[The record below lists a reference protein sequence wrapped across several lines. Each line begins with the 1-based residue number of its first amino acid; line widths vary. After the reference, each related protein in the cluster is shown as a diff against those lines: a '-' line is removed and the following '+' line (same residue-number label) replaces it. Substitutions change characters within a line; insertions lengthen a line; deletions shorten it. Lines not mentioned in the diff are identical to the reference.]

1 MSPFCLPPREA
12 HLSTRRA
19 SLPFDRCGRRDNP
32 RSSGIRWV
40 LAWIALVVVSPNAW
54 AGPAEDHFENT
65 VRPLLASQC
74 AKCHDDK
81 KQQGGLRL
89 DSRAALLKGG
99 ESGPAILLGKVEES
113 LLIRAVRHTGELK
126 MPSGKKLPAEQIAH
140 LERWVREGAV
150 WPGPSKAPV
159 IGNVMTFGKDL
170 WSLKPVRQAAV
181 PENKNKN
188 WAKTDIDRF
197 ILAKLER
204 SGLSPVADADRRT
217 LLRRV
222 TLDLTGLPPTPQ
234 EIGDF
239 LFDNSPGAFAK
250 VIDRLLDSPRYGERW
265 GRHWLDVARY
275 ADTAG
280 DGADYPTPEAY
291 RYRDWVIDAIQT
303 DMPYD
308 QFIRQQIAG
317 DLLNDPS
324 SPQYAKGVVATG
336 FLAVGKRYGY
346 APNADFQHL
355 DIADLIES
363 VGRSVLGLS
372 LGCARCHDHKYDPVS
387 MRDYYA
393 MYGIFQSSLISFP
406 GGEEHKQ
413 PANLAPLV
421 PPSEAKRLDEQQS
434 AKVSSALARVEL
446 LQSQR
451 AAMDGTEWAGGP
463 DLGFESQAAGKPPD
477 KPWLAMGANTISPEA
492 QSPFAHIHPPGKQG
506 VRMAASVPN
515 DGIRMVLPRPMRK
528 QPDQSMH
535 LAIDFR
541 TLAEPAQP
549 GACRF
554 YFGRGVIEST
564 AIDFSLSTNQLAI
577 RQADGWKVIR
587 TIEPGVWH
595 TLAVTLHPATGAIEG
610 VVGKPGDLTPIRA
623 KTLPN
628 WDGVIDTFI
637 CDGLGHQPG
646 KVCTHDLDNI
656 TLSLKPL
663 GSPGGPMVRKP
674 TPSQANREQLGKIDA
689 DLVKAKKELETV
701 SAQKPYAAAYA
712 VAEGKAGNARIQLRG
727 EPDKLSDEVPRRFLE
742 ILGGEKIS
750 TGSGRKDL
758 ARWLTDPA
766 NPLTARVMVNR
777 VWQWHFGQG
786 LAATA
791 SDFGTRGE
799 EPSHPELLDHLAGQF
814 MREGWSLKSIH
825 RMVLLSHV
833 YQLSS
838 DPSADLQAKDPA
850 NRLLGHFQRR
860 PLDAETLRDQMLFVS
875 GTLDLARPGRH
886 PFPPEPTWGF
896 TIHNP
901 FHAVYDSNHRSVY
914 LMSQRNRRH
923 PYLALF
929 DGADPNLSSAG
940 RLATTTPT
948 QALFL
953 MNSPQVH
960 HQAETLAKR
969 LLATPGDSPA
979 RIRLAVE
986 MTTGHPPGPEG
997 EREMLAF
1004 LKDYSRKHHL
1014 EKSRPQDV
1022 ESEAWAAL
1030 CRVLLVS
1037 NAAMH
1042 LE

>member
-1 MSPFCLPPREA
+1 M
-12 HLSTRRA
+12 TR
-19 SLPFDRCGRRDNP
+19 
-32 RSSGIRWV
+32 V
-40 LAWIALVVVSPNAW
+40 LAWVLLLQAPLAAM
-54 AGPAEDHFENT
+54 AGPPEDHFENA
-65 VRPLLASQC
+65 VRPLLSAHC

-81 KQQGGLRL
+81 KQQGGLRI

-99 ESGPAILLGKVEES
+99 ESGPAIVPGKPEES

-126 MPSGKKLPAEQIAH
+126 MPNGKKLPSDQIAH
-140 LERWVREGAV
+140 LEQWVKEGAV
-150 WPGPSKAPV
+150 WPGPSKSATTTD
-159 IGNVMTFGKDL
+159 VMDFGKGL
-170 WSLKPVRQAAV
+170 WSLRPVHRIPV
-181 PENKNKN
+181 PEAANKS
-188 WAKTDIDRF
+188 WAKTDVDRF
-197 ILAKLER
+197 ILAKLEAT
-204 SGLSPVADADRRT
+204 GLSPVGNADRRT

-222 TLDLTGLPPTPQ
+222 TLDLTGLPPTP
-234 EIGDF
+234 EDITAF
-239 LFDNSPGAFAK
+239 LSDNSPEAFSR

-265 GRHWLDVARY
+265 ARHWLDVARY

-291 RYRDWVIDAIQT
+291 RYRDWVIDAIQA

-308 QFIRQQIAG
+308 RFIRLQIAG
-317 DLLNDPS
+317 DLLSDPS
-324 SPQYAKGVVATG
+324 SPDYASGVVGTG

-393 MYGIFQSSLISFP
+393 LYGIFQSSLISFP

-413 PANLAPLV
+413 PANLVPLV
-421 PPSEAKRLDEQQS
+421 SPMEAKRLDETH
-434 AKVSSALARVEL
+434 AATVSSIRAQVEL
-446 LQSQR
+446 LQGR
-451 AAMDGTEWAGGP
+451 KAGLDGSEWAGGP
-463 DLGFESQAAGKPPD
+463 DLAFESQVPGKAPG
-477 KPWLAMGANTISPEA
+477 KPWLALGANTVTAEA
-492 QSPFAHIHPPGKQG
+492 QSPFHHIHPAGKQG
-506 VRMAASVPN
+506 IRMAATVPN

-528 QPDQSMH
+528 QTGRPMH

-564 AIDFSLSTNQLAI
+564 AIDFSLSARQFAI
-577 RQADGWKVIR
+577 RQGDGWKVLR
-587 TIEPGVWH
+587 TIEPGIWH
-595 TLAVTLHPATGAIEG
+595 TLSVSLHPETGVLEG
-610 VVGKPGDLTPIRA
+610 VVGKPGDFTPIRG
-623 KTLPN
+623 KILPN
-628 WDGVIDTFI
+628 WNGVIDTFI
-637 CDGLGHQPG
+637 CDGLGHLPG

-656 TLSLKPL
+656 ALSLEPL
-663 GSPGGPMVRKP
+663 HAPGGPAVQKSP
-674 TPSQANREQLGKIDA
+674 ITPE
-689 DLVKAKKELETV
+689 AKKELSRIEGELA
-701 SAQKPYAAAYA
+701 SAQKDLAAAVSQKPYPSAYA
-712 VAEGKAGNARIQLRG
+712 SAEGKTVDARIQLRG

-742 ILGGEKIS
+742 ILGGEKAS

-758 ARWLTDPA
+758 ARWLTETK

-786 LAATA
+786 LVATA

-799 EPSHPELLDHLAGQF
+799 APSHPELLDYLADRF
-814 MREGWSLKSIH
+814 MRGGWSLKSLH
-825 RMVLLSHV
+825 RMILLSRV
-833 YQLSS
+833 YQLAS
-838 DPSADLQAKDPA
+838 DPSTEQQAKDPG

-875 GTLDLARPGRH
+875 GNLDLSRPGRH
-886 PFPPEPTWGF
+886 PFPPESSWGF

-948 QALFL
+948 QALYL

-960 HQAETLAKR
+960 QQAEAFARR
-969 LLATPGDSPA
+969 LLSQPGDTPA
-979 RIRLAVE
+979 RVRLAVE

-997 EREMLAF
+997 EREILAF
-1004 LKDYSRKHHL
+1004 LEQVRKKPEL
-1014 EKSRPQDV
+1014 EKATASET
-1022 ESEAWAAL
+1022 ESKAWNAL